1 MSRPDEEDE
10 TIGTAMEPP
19 NESAAVAEIGL
30 IGRIGPI
37 LLDHHKIEY
46 DGRLFEL
53 GHFKAHQTF
62 KRNGQYFYELVRHDG
77 SSLEIP
83 MNSHEDIAA
92 FDTICKGH
100 F

>member
-19 NESAAVAEIGL
+19 NESAAVPEIGL

-53 GHFKAHQTF
+53 GHFKAHQSF
-62 KRNGQYFYELVRHDG
+62 VKNGCYYYELVKHSGFPVVILLNRY
-77 SSLEIP
+77 
-83 MNSHEDIAA
+83 EDIAA